1 MAKCSKLGQKFIL
14 ILKHQ
19 KVHIGYSGCKGSCLQ
34 ITTLYYTKIYF
45 NLLLSE
51 YGSPLC
57 KQEAAE
63 DIWKIDEQPDVSD
76 ISFDV
81 TVVNKTI
88 LQLSDVQLLL
98 SSHLQFQSCSL
109 RE

>member
-1 MAKCSKLGQKFIL
+1 MIWWMQRFLFAD
-14 ILKHQ
+14 
-19 KVHIGYSGCKGSCLQ
+19 
-34 ITTLYYTKIYF
+34 YYTVLHK
-45 NLLLSE
+45 NLFQSAFIWVVLYVSR
-51 YGSPLC
+51 
-57 KQEAAE
+57 EAAE

>member
-1 MAKCSKLGQKFIL
+1 MDAKVPVCRLLHCITQKLFSICF
-14 ILKHQ
+14 
-19 KVHIGYSGCKGSCLQ
+19 Y
-34 ITTLYYTKIYF
+34 
-45 NLLLSE
+45 LS
-51 YGSPLC
+51 SPLC

-98 SSHLQFQSCSL
+98 SSHLQYFKAAVLGNNLTKISWHKTNPSL
-109 RE
+109 KEHLLASKRNI